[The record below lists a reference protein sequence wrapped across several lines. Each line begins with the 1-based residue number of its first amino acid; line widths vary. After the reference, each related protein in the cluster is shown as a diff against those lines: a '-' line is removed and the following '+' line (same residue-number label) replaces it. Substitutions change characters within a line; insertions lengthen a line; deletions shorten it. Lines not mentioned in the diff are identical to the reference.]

1 MNLSQSSKKKRNK
14 RNISRLKIV
23 LGAMSGK
30 MIQNEAKIFFVPVYL
45 FIECRV
51 VSGVG
56 RA

>member
-1 MNLSQSSKKKRNK
+1 MSGRRKERREIFQGSDYKSGPR
-14 RNISRLKIV
+14 
-23 LGAMSGK
+23 ATSGK
-30 MIQNEAKIFFVPVYL
+30 MIQNEAKIFSVLVYL